1 MQWVWDHSR
10 SRNAQRLVLLA
21 IADCA
26 AEDGGN
32 AYPSN
37 AEIQRKA
44 ALSER
49 AIQDAI
55 KALVALGELRVEYN
69 AGRRGTN
76 MYTVIMHRTPAESAP
91 PQNPHPAES
100 APTPPQNLPNTPA
113 ESAPGTVSEPS
124 SNRPSSSRRGTRLP
138 ENWKPSEELIHWT
151 RENAPN
157 VGWIEVEKFNDYW
170 HSVPGQRGVKTDW
183 DATWRNWARRAA
195 SELPTMPGAG
205 RKATAMQQQAERGD
219 MIRQAT
225 ANVVANG
232 GSADDTPAVL
242 AELARLEEVKS
253 GRSGELAPI
262 GLDTCQVITYIEGE
276 VVDAIAAG
284 GDPQ

>member
-55 KALVALGELRVEYN
+55 KALVGIGELRVQYN

-76 MYTVIMHRTPAESAP
+76 MYTVIMDCTPAESAP
-91 PQNPHPAES
+91 PQNLHPAGS
-100 APTPPQNLPNTPA
+100 APVPPQNLPGTPA
-113 ESAPGTVSEPS
+113 DSAPGTVSEPS
-124 SNRPSSSRRGTRLP
+124 SNRPSLRAKGTRLP
-138 ENWKPSEELIHWT
+138 EDWRPSEELIAWT
-151 RENAPN
+151 REHAPG
-157 VGWIEVEKFNDYW
+157 VGWPEVDRFRDYW
-170 HSVPGQRGVKTDW
+170 HSVPGQRGRKADW
-183 DATWRNWARRAA
+183 EATWRNWVRKAHDDRTRLSPAGSLQRKSGAMQEQADRAA
-195 SELPTMPGAG
+195 LIQLASN
-205 RKATAMQQQAERGD
+205 R
-219 MIRQAT
+219 
-225 ANVVANG
+225 VVASG

-242 AELARLEEVKS
+242 AELARLSEVDS
-253 GRSGELAPI
+253 SQIGELAPS
-262 GLDTCQVITYIEGE
+262 GVETCQPSVYIEGE
-276 VVDAIAAG
+276 IV
-284 GDPQ
+284 